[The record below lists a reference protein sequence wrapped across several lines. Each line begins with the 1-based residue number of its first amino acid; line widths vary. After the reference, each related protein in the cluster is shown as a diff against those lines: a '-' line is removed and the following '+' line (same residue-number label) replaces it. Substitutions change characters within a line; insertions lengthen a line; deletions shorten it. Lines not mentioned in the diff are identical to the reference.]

1 MKKCQELAHQTIKP
15 FLRSSSVS
23 DILCQWI
30 QVLQHCLSF
39 RYFVPMDSGFA
50 ALLESP
56 IDTSNPSHRL
66 SFIHSFRVAE
76 VSSSIRGSL
85 FTVFGESFPTTMAGE
100 PEKAWSSALLDC
112 FEDTNTCCYGF
123 WCGPCLACTVSGRFG
138 ENYCF
143 PLCDIVPLCT
153 SAIIGLPICVP
164 PAVLSTRA
172 AMRNRY
178 HIKVR
183 YDACEV
189 YTNDVCYISHDKFNQ
204 SEALSSIQLNMLLFF
219 GSLQGSL
226 CNDVAV
232 SCFCQWCSWCQMH
245 RELKYR
251 NIIPVVINMQHQT
264 VVQMQNQNIPQM
276 QNQYLPQMQNQYLPQ
291 MQPVFVTTAQP
302 QPVGSVSPPAY
313 NYSP

>member
-1 MKKCQELAHQTIKP
+1 
-15 FLRSSSVS
+15 
-23 DILCQWI
+23 
-30 QVLQHCLSF
+30 
-39 RYFVPMDSGFA
+39 
-50 ALLESP
+50 
-56 IDTSNPSHRL
+56 
-66 SFIHSFRVAE
+66 
-76 VSSSIRGSL
+76 
-85 FTVFGESFPTTMAGE
+85 MAGE

-112 FEDTNTCCYGF
+112 FEDINTCCYGF

-153 SAIIGLPICVP
+153 SAIIGIPICVP

-178 HIKVR
+178 HIK
-183 YDACEV
+183 
-189 YTNDVCYISHDKFNQ
+189 
-204 SEALSSIQLNMLLFF
+204 
-219 GSLQGSL
+219 GSL

-264 VVQMQNQNIPQM
+264 VIQMQNQNIPQM
-276 QNQYLPQMQNQYLPQ
+276 QKSIPATNAACLCDNGS
-291 MQPVFVTTAQP
+291 TTASWFCEPTSIQLFTLS
-302 QPVGSVSPPAY
+302 SVASHWSVVAWK
-313 NYSP
+313 NM